1 MKNPYASTAE
11 QVAALIRM
19 GVPAAELVP
28 CSLKKA
34 SAMFG
39 APEGT
44 SHPFK
49 HGARSIYAVTPGF
62 RYRQIG
68 CWKWGVL
75 RVWTESLNAHREDC
89 ALELAAKGVAR

>member
-39 APEGT
+39 AP
-44 SHPFK
+44 
-49 HGARSIYAVTPGF
+49 
-62 RYRQIG
+62 
-68 CWKWGVL
+68 
-75 RVWTESLNAHREDC
+75 
-89 ALELAAKGVAR
+89 